1 MSHFSPDLLKQRG
14 FTKQPD
20 GSYAKAGS
28 VAAKSEK
35 PTRLPPCDHDECNP
49 TGCKRA
55 KEPAKRSPLGMKF
68 ERFWQQLGG
77 QELTPEHRFHATR
90 KWRFDFALPA
100 LKIAIEIDGG
110 VFGNGRHNRA
120 SGFIKDCEKLNHAAA
135 AGWRVFRL
143 ATGMVDSTNIG
154 MISDAVRESDS

>member
-1 MSHFSPDLLKQRG
+1 MSQFSPDLLKQRG
-14 FTKQPD
+14 FTLQPD
-20 GSYAKAGS
+20 GAYAKASTNPLPKSTKS
-28 VAAKSEK
+28 VVENPE
-35 PTRLPPCDHDECNP
+35 PT
-49 TGCKRA
+49 
-55 KEPAKRSPLGMKF
+55 PAKKSPLGIKF

-77 QELTPEHRFHATR
+77 PELTPEHKFHEKR
-90 KWRFDFALPA
+90 KWRFDFALPS

-154 MISDAVRESDS
+154 MIIDAVRESKS